1 MFGGALL
8 GTIIL
13 LPYLL
18 VVRLVA
24 GQDTDCL
31 VDDSKDGESEGESV
45 QFGMQVPFGPMLA
58 GAGLIY
64 FLGFNVYVDAYFTEY
79 IRVFFGS

>member
-8 GTIIL
+8 GTVIL

-18 VVRLVA
+18 ILRLVA
-24 GQDTDCL
+24 GRSADCL
-31 VDDSKDGESEGESV
+31 VDESKNRRDEGESV

-64 FLGFNVYVDAYFTEY
+64 FLGFDVYVDAYFAEY
-79 IRVFFGS
+79 ISYFFGS

>member
-8 GTIIL
+8 GTVIL
-13 LPYLL
+13 IPCLL
-18 VVRLVA
+18 IGRLA
-24 GQDTDCL
+24 AKRDTNYS
-31 VDDSKDGESEGESV
+31 VEESEDGGDEGEGV

-64 FLGFNVYVDAYFTEY
+64 FLGFNAYVDAYFAEY
-79 IRVFFGS
+79 ISYFFGS